1 LNIHL
6 KACLIQQNYKFPPV
20 IQDKKIV
27 IQDNNINVLINIHFY
42 LQNLTFIFE
51 NSIFLPLDF

>member
-6 KACLIQQNYKFPPV
+6 KACLIQQNYKFPAVNP
-20 IQDKKIV
+20 DKKIV